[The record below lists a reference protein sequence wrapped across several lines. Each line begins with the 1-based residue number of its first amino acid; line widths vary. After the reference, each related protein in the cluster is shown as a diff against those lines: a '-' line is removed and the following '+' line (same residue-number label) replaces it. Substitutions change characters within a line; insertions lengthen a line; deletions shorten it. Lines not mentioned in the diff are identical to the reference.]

1 MFEKVILCPNCNA
14 GMFST
19 TKARNVAHS
28 LAKGQLLL
36 ELLFDPAKIQQRM
49 DAEYNHQVRMRAMFS
64 RRASSSEM
72 MFRAMLKR
80 RK

>member
-1 MFEKVILCPNCNA
+1 MRKFIRKWQAWGL
-14 GMFST
+14 MFSQLWRVT
-19 TKARNVAHS
+19 PDD
-28 LAKGQLLL
+28 AKGQLLL

>member
-1 MFEKVILCPNCNA
+1 MRMFIRKWQAWGL
-14 GMFST
+14 MFRQLWRVT
-19 TKARNVAHS
+19 PDDAR
-28 LAKGQLLL
+28 GQLLL

-49 DAEYNHQVRMRAMFS
+49 DAEYNHQIRMRALFS
-64 RRASSSEM
+64 KRASSSEM